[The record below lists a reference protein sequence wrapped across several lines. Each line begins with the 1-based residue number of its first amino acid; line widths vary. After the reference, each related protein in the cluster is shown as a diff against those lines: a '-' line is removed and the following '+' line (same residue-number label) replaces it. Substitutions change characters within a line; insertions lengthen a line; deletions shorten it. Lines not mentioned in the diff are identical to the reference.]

1 MKRAF
6 IFMALCCAAIFTSCD
21 KEVPTESDI
30 PSVEFEQQEYTLPSE
45 GGEVIIPVLSTGV
58 DYATI
63 RYTFEDAWDFDS
75 NGNMVPREGW
85 IDIVVIPNY
94 PESPALM
101 RGRSGIQ
108 LNVKP
113 NNTLA
118 NRTASLIVG
127 SFNNTKSV
135 ILRQPTVNAKQ

>member
-1 MKRAF
+1 
-6 IFMALCCAAIFTSCD
+6 
-21 KEVPTESDI
+21 
-30 PSVEFEQQEYTLPSE
+30 
-45 GGEVIIPVLSTGV
+45 
-58 DYATI
+58 
-63 RYTFEDAWDFDS
+63 
-75 NGNMVPREGW
+75 
-85 IDIVVIPNY
+85 
-94 PESPALM
+94 M

-118 NRTASLIVG
+118 NRTALLIVG

>member
-1 MKRAF
+1 MS
-6 IFMALCCAAIFTSCD
+6 LCCALMFISCD
-21 KEVPTESDI
+21 KNTNTESDI
-30 PSVEFEQQEYTLPSE
+30 NNDSPSVEFEQQEYELPAE
-45 GGEVIIPVLSTGV
+45 GGEVVIPVLTTGV

-94 PESPALM
+94 PESRALM

-108 LNVKP
+108 LKVKP

-118 NRTASLIVG
+118 NRTAWLIVG

-135 ILRQPTVNAKQ
+135 ILRQPTINAKQ